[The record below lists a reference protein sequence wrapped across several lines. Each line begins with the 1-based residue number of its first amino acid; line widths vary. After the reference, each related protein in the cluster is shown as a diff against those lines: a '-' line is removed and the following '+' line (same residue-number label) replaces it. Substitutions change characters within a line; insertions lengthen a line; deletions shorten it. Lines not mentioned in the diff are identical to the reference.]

1 MKNLL
6 ILFNPYYKN
15 DVIEQ
20 HLNLLIQNDKVA
32 FGKIRSSLRT
42 MENNFEDQLEEIYK
56 TVDADNYIQLF
67 LTDYSNIYVAKVV
80 LVTNENLSG
89 LAPSYYNELVVEKW
103 FMITDL
109 REIARNDFEGIRDNI
124 FANFTTPNFNNHSY
138 AIYGNNYVYPL
149 IVDMKN
155 EIDYFETS
163 DDAFRHYANMFKS
176 EEYLQIKENFIQY
189 SFSDKWINR
198 MHPNSLDN
206 IISAEME
213 YIQNRLNPI
222 YDFSTIIIKYAKTI
236 EQEIYI
242 YIKALFALLIANDP
256 SIQDVKYSVQSRDYK
271 ISEIFTNKPNIGT
284 YKFLLK
290 EPKVKEAIERSI
302 EDYHTKKFISSTVPY
317 YINMI
322 QGIRNE
328 SVHGAAATLSDVVEL
343 RKNILGIA
351 KISMLVDIIKSRVN
365 HIEQSAVH

>member
-6 ILFNPYYKN
+6 ILFNPYYKS

-42 MENNFEDQLEEIYK
+42 MENDFEDQLDEIYQ

-67 LTDYSNIYVAKVV
+67 LTDYSNIYVAKVIQ
-80 LVTNENLSG
+80 VTNEDLSS
-89 LAPSYYNELVVEKW
+89 LAPSYYNELEVEKW
-103 FMITDL
+103 FLITDM
-109 REIARNDFEGIRDNI
+109 REILRNDFESVRDNI
-124 FANFTTPNFNNHSY
+124 FSNFRTPNFNNRSY

-149 IVDMKN
+149 ILDMKN
-155 EIDYFETS
+155 EIDYFETN
-163 DDAFRHYANMFKS
+163 DEEFRHYTNMFKS
-176 EEYLQIKENFIQY
+176 KEYLEIKENLIQY

-213 YIQNRLNPI
+213 YMQNRLNPM
-222 YDFSTIIIKYAKTI
+222 YDFSTIIIKYSKTI
-236 EQEIYI
+236 EQEIYL
-242 YIKALFALLIANDP
+242 YVKALFSLLIANDP
-256 SIQDVKYSVQSRDYK
+256 SIKEVRYSVQSREYK
-271 ISEIFTNKPNIGT
+271 ISEIFAHKPNIGT

-290 EPKVKEAIERSI
+290 EPKVKEVIEQSI
-302 EDYHTKKFISSTVPY
+302 EDHYTKKFISSTVPY
-317 YINMI
+317 YITMI

-328 SVHGAAATLSDVVEL
+328 SVHGAAATLNDVVEL
-343 RKNILGIA
+343 RKSILGIA
-351 KISMLVDIIKSRVN
+351 KISMLVDIIKSRVKN
-365 HIEQSAVH
+365 IEGIKK